1 MRFLPLVALTLL
13 LSPTCAPEESGAQ
26 ADEGPFRPMQVERL
40 PDLNAPRAG
49 HKTLML
55 GDELTVIG
63 GHTDGFKPLETLEY
77 YRDGSWHTVPM
88 AYPHDGGF
96 TVPLPDGTVMVGGG
110 SAEAFGIGQTWGVDR
125 YDPETHTVRTIGI
138 LDRKRAYA
146 SAYAFPDGRVL
157 VAGNWY
163 ADDAVEL
170 YDPATGF
177 SLLKEIPDGWMMPWI
192 LPVSE
197 DDFLIFGHEHNFGR
211 PSEAWVERLQGEA
224 FQEPLL
230 EKWVVPACGTSI
242 GSVACIGE
250 HMYLLPVQNRIEDRW
265 GLLKVANGTF
275 SEVELKTPVPFVGLG
290 GKPIEWSFPIQVDRP
305 RRIAWMQGIDRDGR
319 HYFARIDYDAILD
332 GGKASVDL
340 FSADCPAGRFFYG
353 MALLVPDGRLVLT
366 GGTAQDERTEDYVY
380 DNFVSTAAVWVFQP
394 EPASAQA
401 GFSWWW
407 LLGGGLLLAGCL
419 ALVFV
424 RWRKRRQE
432 EEIPEPAEPET
443 TIRTDLLTQMSALIE
458 EQELWKRKDLRI
470 GDLATELASNRTY
483 VSALLNSISGT
494 KFTTLINGY
503 RIRHAQQLMREHPD
517 MVLDQVAEESGF
529 SSRTAFYSN
538 FKAQTGQTPKQWL
551 QSQKE
556 TGSVTA
562 SSENVS

>member
-1 MRFLPLVALTLL
+1 MRYLPLVALIILL
-13 LSPTCAPEESGAQ
+13 PAACAPEKPGTQ
-26 ADEGPFRPMQVERL
+26 AGDGPFKPMQVERL
-40 PDLNAPRAG
+40 PDLNAPRAA

-77 YRDGSWHTVPM
+77 FRDGDWHTVPM
-88 AYPHDGGF
+88 TYPHDGGF
-96 TVPLPDGTVMVGGG
+96 TVPLPDGTVMMGGG
-110 SAEAFGIGQTWGVDR
+110 SAEAFGIGQTWGVDL
-125 YDPETHTVRTIGI
+125 YNPATHTVRTIGI

-163 ADDAVEL
+163 AEDCVEQ

-177 SLLKEIPDGWMMPWI
+177 SLLKEIPDGWMLPWI

-197 DDFLIFGHEHNFGR
+197 DDFLFFGHEHIFGK
-211 PSEAWVERLQGEA
+211 PSETRVERLKGEA

-230 EKWVVPACGTSI
+230 EKWDVPACCTSI
-242 GSVACIGE
+242 GSVSCIGE
-250 HMYLLPVQNRIEDRW
+250 NMYLLPVRNRGEDRW
-265 GLLKVANGTF
+265 GILKVANGTF
-275 SEVELKTPVPFVGLG
+275 SEVELKTPVPFVGIS

-305 RRIAWMQGIDRDGR
+305 RRIAWMQGVDCDGR

-332 GGKASVDL
+332 GGEASVDL

-353 MALLVPDGRLVLT
+353 MALLVPDGRLVLA
-366 GGTAQDERTEDYVY
+366 GGTAQDERTEVLLY
-380 DNFVSTAAVWVFQP
+380 DNFVATSAVWVFHP
-394 EPASAQA
+394 EPAMVRA
-401 GFSWWW
+401 GFPWWW
-407 LLGGGLLLAGCL
+407 LLGAGLFLAGCL
-419 ALVFV
+419 AWVFI
-424 RWRKRRQE
+424 RLHKRRRIE
-432 EEIPEPAEPET
+432 ETPEPAGPET
-443 TIRTDLLTQMSALIE
+443 ALRTDLLTQMSALIE

-470 GDLATELASNRTY
+470 GDLAAELASNRTY
-483 VSALLNSISGT
+483 VSALVNSISGT
-494 KFTTLINGY
+494 TFTKLINGY

-538 FKAQTGQTPKQWL
+538 FKAQTGLTPKQWL
-551 QSQKE
+551 QSQD
-556 TGSVTA
+556 S
-562 SSENVS
+562 